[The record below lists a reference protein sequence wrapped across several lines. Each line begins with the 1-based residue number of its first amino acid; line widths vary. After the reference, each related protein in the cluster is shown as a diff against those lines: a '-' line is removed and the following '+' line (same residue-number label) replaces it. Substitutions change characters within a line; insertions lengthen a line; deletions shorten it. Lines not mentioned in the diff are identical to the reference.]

1 VTNVLPRRKSALRI
15 IEKEVR
21 LKHEKDKSPKENL
34 GLLHSI

>member
-1 VTNVLPRRKSALRI
+1 MFSPGGKSAMRI